1 MISFDAGFIKT
12 QQTIPPIF
20 VVTAWQRDQMN
31 EMSVH
36 VDIGS
41 DRFGR
46 YTDLVYADLVM
57 TFQRDASGNFWFWYA
72 IP

>member
-1 MISFDAGFIKT
+1 
-12 QQTIPPIF
+12 
-20 VVTAWQRDQMN
+20 MN

-36 VDIGS
+36 VDIVL

-46 YTDLVYADLVM
+46 YTVLVYADLVM

-72 IP
+72 VP

>member
-1 MISFDAGFIKT
+1 
-12 QQTIPPIF
+12 
-20 VVTAWQRDQMN
+20 MN

-46 YTDLVYADLVM
+46 YTNLVYADLVM
-57 TFQRDASGNFWFWYA
+57 TLQRDASGNFGFGTLL
-72 IP
+72 PELTPNSP

>member
-1 MISFDAGFIKT
+1 MAKG
-12 QQTIPPIF
+12 P
-20 VVTAWQRDQMN
+20 MN

-72 IP
+72 VPRINQKFSIRRNA

>member
-1 MISFDAGFIKT
+1 
-12 QQTIPPIF
+12 
-20 VVTAWQRDQMN
+20 MN

-57 TFQRDASGNFWFWYA
+57 TFQRDASGNFGFGTLFHELT
-72 IP
+72 PNSP